1 MMNEIIIDRLETH
14 DRLLEFK
21 KQGDTVAKGVQDCIN
36 NRPEEFKNY
45 PFYIFAHAR
54 TAENGRDKRL
64 IYQPRLRKPKAQTN
78 SMLFKA
84 YPPTDKIKIIWMI
97 PDRALWPNFKQ
108 KMITEQ
114 AEVSRSIHQFQY
126 NRKELEKNEPD
137 DLQDELINQIYTE
150 MAINQKAKL
159 LKKEADKIQ
168 RIKNMGIT

>member
-1 MMNEIIIDRLETH
+1 MNEIIVDRLETH

-21 KQGDTVAKGVQDCIN
+21 KQGDTVSQGVRDCIS

-84 YPPTDKIKIIWMI
+84 YPPSDKIKIIWMI

-114 AEVSRSIHQFQY
+114 AEVSRSIHQFQHD
-126 NRKELEKNEPD
+126 RKSLEENEPD
-137 DLQDELINQIYTE
+137 DVSEEMANQIYKE
-150 MAINQKAKL
+150 IAINQKARL
-159 LKKEADKIQ
+159 LKKEADKIA
-168 RIKNMGIT
+168 RIKAMDFK